1 MVLESKWAD
10 APDEPEPVTPKTT
23 KKQPTSPPPHNNAK
37 RDRKKKYHHEKGRK
51 SPDRPRSQPETIHA
65 HHGNDQ
71 PRPNTHPQ
79 TRLVFSTKDTDLK
92 DVRVEKVQREK
103 REESPKLDLLKQ
115 RIEEQ
120 RRILEQKKH
129 KKQQEELL
137 QSFLH
142 SEDKL
147 DWDEDEEDQIIEKL
161 NKSLKV

>member
-10 APDEPEPVTPKTT
+10 APDEPEPVKPKNT
-23 KKQPTSPPPHNNAK
+23 KKQPTSLPHNNAK
-37 RDRKKKYHHEKGRK
+37 KDKKKKYRHDKGNK
-51 SPDRPRSQPETIHA
+51 SPERPRSQPETIHA
-65 HHGNDQ
+65 QPKNDH
-71 PRPNTHPQ
+71 PRPHTHPQ

-92 DVRVEKVQREK
+92 DVKVEKVERES

-142 SEDKL
+142 SDDKL
-147 DWDEDEEDQIIEKL
+147 DWDEDEEDQILEKL